1 MKPSQQSLLK
11 SFANAFAGMAYFFTN
26 DRNGKIHLAI
36 TIAVVVASIALHI
49 STIEWM
55 IVLLCIALVIGLEML
70 NSALEKLCDLVEPN
84 YHPTIKVI
92 KDVSAAAVV
101 LAAII
106 SVVIGVIIFLPK
118 IMLLL

>member
-1 MKPSQQSLLK
+1 MKTSQQSLLK

-36 TIAVVVASIALHI
+36 AVAVIITSITLNIAAL
-49 STIEWM
+49 EWLV
-55 IVLLCIALVIGLEML
+55 ILLCIVLVIGLEMM
-70 NSALEKLCDLVEPN
+70 NTALEKLCDLVEPN

-92 KDVSAAAVV
+92 KDVSAAAVI
-101 LAAII
+101 LSAII

>member
-1 MKPSQQSLLK
+1 MKSSQQSLLK
-11 SFANAFAGMAYFFTN
+11 SFANAFAGMAYFFVN

-36 TIAVVVASIALHI
+36 TVIVLAAGFTFQIVA
-49 STIEWM
+49 TEWVA
-55 IVLLCIALVIGLEML
+55 ILLCIALVIGLEML

-106 SVVIGVIIFLPK
+106 SVAIGIIIFLPK
-118 IMLLL
+118 IMLLQ

>member
-1 MKPSQQSLLK
+1 MKPSQQSLIK
-11 SFANAFAGMAYFFTN
+11 SFANAFAGMAYFFAN
-26 DRNGKIHLAI
+26 DRNGKIHLVFSAI
-36 TIAVVVASIALHI
+36 VIIASIVLHI
-49 STIEWM
+49 SAIEWM
-55 IVLLCIALVIGLEML
+55 IILLCIALVIGLEML
-70 NSALEKLCDLVEPN
+70 NSALEKLCDLVEPS

>member
-11 SFANAFAGMAYFFTN
+11 SFTNAFAGMAHFFAN
-26 DRNGKIHLAI
+26 DRNGKIHLASAI
-36 TIAVVVASIALHI
+36 TVVITSITLHI
-49 STIEWM
+49 SAIEWLA
-55 IVLLCIALVIGLEML
+55 ILLCIALVIGLEML

-118 IMLLL
+118 IILLL

>member
-11 SFANAFAGMAYFFTN
+11 SFANAFAGMAYFFAN

-36 TIAVVVASIALHI
+36 SVIVLATGFTFQIVA
-49 STIEWM
+49 TEWVA
-55 IVLLCIALVIGLEML
+55 ILLCIALVIGLEML
-70 NSALEKLCDLVEPN
+70 NSALEKLSDLVEPN

-106 SVVIGVIIFLPK
+106 SVVIGIIIFLPK

>member
-1 MKPSQQSLLK
+1 MKSFQQNLLK
-11 SFANAFAGMAYFFTN
+11 SFENAFAGMAYFFAN

-36 TIAVVVASIALHI
+36 TLAVVVASIALHI
-49 STIEWM
+49 FTLEWM
-55 IVLLCIALVIGLEML
+55 IVLLCIGLVIGLEML

-84 YHPTIKVI
+84 YHSTIKVI
-92 KDVSAAAVV
+92 KDISAAAVL

>member
-1 MKPSQQSLLK
+1 MKSAQQSLLK

-36 TIAVVVASIALHI
+36 TVIVIAASIALQV
-49 STIEWM
+49 SAIEWM

-106 SVVIGVIIFLPK
+106 SVVIGIIIFLPK

>member
-36 TIAVVVASIALHI
+36 TVIVIAASVALQVSA
-49 STIEWM
+49 IEWM
-55 IVLLCIALVIGLEML
+55 IVLLCIALVISLEML

-84 YHPTIKVI
+84 YHSTIKVI

-101 LAAII
+101 LSAII

-118 IMLLL
+118 IILLL

>member
-11 SFANAFAGMAYFFTN
+11 SFANAFAGIAYFFAN

-36 TIAVVVASIALHI
+36 TVIVIAASLALQV

-55 IVLLCIALVIGLEML
+55 VVLLCIALVIGLEML

-84 YHPTIKVI
+84 YHPTIKMI

-101 LAAII
+101 LSAII
-106 SVVIGVIIFLPK
+106 SVVIGIIIFLPK